1 MPSLDLAVPF
11 DGDIELVEVGCLV
24 TGVGI
29 TGCLCLLRAQ
39 GIDGGV
45 APRGC
50 RLLEHLG
57 GGGGARAS
65 LLGIFGGGIDLVVGY
80 RVGRRHLEFKG
91 SLGT

>member
-1 MPSLDLAVPF
+1 MPSLDLAVPL

-29 TGCLCLLRAQ
+29 TGCLCLLRAH

-80 RVGRRHLEFKG
+80 RVGRRHLELKG
-91 SLGT
+91 GLGA